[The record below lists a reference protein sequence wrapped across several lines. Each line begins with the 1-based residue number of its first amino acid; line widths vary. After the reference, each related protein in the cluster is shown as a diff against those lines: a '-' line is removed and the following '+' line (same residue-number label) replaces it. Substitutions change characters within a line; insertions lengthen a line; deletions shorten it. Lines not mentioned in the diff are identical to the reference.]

1 MARKSEA
8 AEVVDFAVVMVT
20 VFFSI
25 SGWFVGSVSKIDCIQ
40 DQWSRGILFA
50 QYFSGKCW
58 PVSRGLLEEAEG
70 EGWEGRWRRRMVEN
84 RWEGMNKKVDR
95 GEKGTGGRR

>member
-70 EGWEGRWRRRMVEN
+70 GGGGMGRKMEKENGWEQVGRNEQ
-84 RWEGMNKKVDR
+84 ESG
-95 GEKGTGGRR
+95 